1 MIKPITSTTKI
12 QNKKFVAT
20 PSNPQHKRYFTP
32 MEVVKLLQQIDE
44 LQELKISFQRV
55 SDGSIEFTVGNNVYT
70 TSNSEQ
76 TE

>member
-1 MIKPITSTTKI
+1 MIKPITSATKT

-20 PSNPQHKRYFTP
+20 PSIPQHKRYFTP
-32 MEVVKLLQQIDE
+32 MEVVEFLQQIDE
-44 LQELKISFQRV
+44 LKELKISFKRV
-55 SDGSIEFTVGNNVYT
+55 SDGNIEFTVGNNVYT

>member
-1 MIKPITSTTKI
+1 MIKPITSATET

-20 PSNPQHKRYFTP
+20 PSNPQYKRYFTP
-32 MEVVKLLQQIDE
+32 MEIVEFLQQIDE
-44 LQELKISFQRV
+44 LQDLKISFQRV
-55 SDGSIEFTVGNNVYT
+55 SDGNIEFTVGNNVYT